1 MLLLGVMSV
10 AASTTAMAQSGNP
23 SAGYSPISTPYNSG
37 TSRYRPSAP
46 PPAPPSNIPAPNFS
60 QYGSASRPS
69 PPSATPTYTTRSSG
83 YPSGSATYAADP
95 SHYDSSALPAP
106 YGYTEDRYGTL
117 TNEYGAEPVRSPTG
131 EVMPKRYI
139 GGGRIGAQ
147 QPTFWGMATDLFL
160 VRPLTLV
167 TTAAGS
173 VGFVV
178 SLPFSLTAGNTD
190 VAAEKFV
197 LEPARNTFTR
207 PLGTSWDNP
216 DPPGNH

>member
-1 MLLLGVMSV
+1 MLLLGVMSL
-10 AASTTAMAQSGNP
+10 AASATALAQSANP
-23 SAGYSPISTPYNSG
+23 STGYSSTSTPYSSG

-46 PPAPPSNIPAPNFS
+46 LPAPPSNIPAPNSS
-60 QYGSASRPS
+60 QYSSASRP
-69 PPSATPTYTTRSSG
+69 PPSSATATYTTGSSR
-83 YPSGSATYAADP
+83 YPSGAYGADP
-95 SHYDSSALPAP
+95 AHYASSSAPPAP
-106 YGYTEDRYGTL
+106 YGYTEDRSGTL
-117 TNEYGAEPVRSPTG
+117 TNQYGAEPVRSPTG
-131 EVMPKRYI
+131 EIMPKRYI
-139 GGGRIGAQ
+139 GEGRIGAE

-173 VGFVV
+173 VGFIV

-190 VAAEKFV
+190 VAAETFV